1 MPWIRKMDRMEKM
14 GENIRTMR
22 IATLLDGCARFRK
35 GKNKEGFL
43 STKSINN
50 EIIKLRK
57 EAKDE
62 RKEKGKRTKRE

>member
-43 STKSINN
+43 STK
-50 EIIKLRK
+50 IIKLRK
-57 EAKDE
+57 ESKEE
-62 RKEKGKRTKRE
+62 RKEKEKRTKRE